1 MASAEAPGLATD
13 LYELTMAAA
22 YHENG
27 MADRIA
33 TFELFVRTLPPRRG
47 YLVVAGLQQ
56 AVEYL
61 RSLSFD
67 PPTLDYLRGLPVFRH
82 VSDDF
87 FEALGRLRFTGDLHA
102 MPEGTVAFA
111 NEPLL
116 QVRAPIIEAQI
127 VETFLL
133 ATVNFQTLIATKAA
147 RLLEAAAGRPVIE
160 FGARRAHGFD
170 AAVHGARAAYLAGC
184 AGTSNV
190 LAGRRFG
197 IPVFGTAAH
206 SFTMAFPSEE
216 EAFRAFYHL
225 FPEHSTLL
233 IDTYDT
239 VQGARNAAALGPGV
253 RAVRLDSGDLLTLS
267 RTVRAILDEAGLTAT
282 RIFASGDLSEER
294 IAALLAQGAPIDM
307 FGVGTDLATSR
318 DAPALGGVY
327 KLVRVDFDG
336 HRYPVM
342 KLSEGKATYPEAKQ
356 VFRQMAAAGPDG
368 PRTFEADLLG
378 LHDEPLPGDA
388 LLTPILR
395 QGELAAP
402 LPDLEAARTRARA
415 QIDALPAATRC
426 LEDPEP
432 LPVQLSP
439 ALQELTRQLTA
450 RPH

>member
-1 MASAEAPGLATD
+1 MESPGLATD

-22 YHENG
+22 YLENG

-67 PPTLDYLRGLPVFRH
+67 PPALDYLRGLPVFRH
-82 VSDDF
+82 VSDGF
-87 FEALGRLRFTGDLHA
+87 FEGLGRLRFTGDVDA

-116 QVRAPIIEAQI
+116 RVRAPIIEAQI

-147 RLLEAAAGRPVIE
+147 RVLEAAAGRQVIE

-170 AAVHGARAAYLAGC
+170 AAIHGARAAYLAGC

-206 SFTMAFPSEE
+206 SFTMAFPAEE
-216 EAFRAFYHL
+216 EAFRAFYRL

-294 IAALLAQGAPIDM
+294 IAALLGQGAPIDM

-327 KLVRVDFDG
+327 KLVGTEFDG
-336 HRYPVM
+336 QRHPVL
-342 KLSEGKATYPEAKQ
+342 KLSEGKATFPGAKQ
-356 VFRQMAAAGPDG
+356 VFRQAAAAPGGRLTIEGDV
-368 PRTFEADLLG
+368 LG
-378 LHDEPLPGDA
+378 LHDESLPGEP
-388 LLTPILR
+388 LLAPVLR
-395 QGELAAP
+395 RGELSAP
-402 LPDLEAARTRARA
+402 LPDLEAARALARA
-415 QIDALPAATRC
+415 QIDALPAATRR
-426 LEDPEP
+426 LEDPES
-432 LPVQLSP
+432 LPVRLSP